1 MHDGPLQITAGQLD
15 ANIIQIAIYYAAS
28 FVCSLTCS
36 MPCIISLGKDMT
48 GVCKSLQR
56 GHEEAGKQ
64 AYTRGVDCTVL
75 T

>member
-1 MHDGPLQITAGQLD
+1 MPHHLYALKGLQCMH
-15 ANIIQIAIYYAAS
+15 
-28 FVCSLTCS
+28 TCS
-36 MPCIISLGKDMT
+36 MPCITSLGKDMT
-48 GVCKSLQR
+48 GVLCKSLQR